1 MPETLLE
8 AFHKTSEAFQAA
20 IGSEDREEIGSLD
33 RQIQYLFDQILQVE
47 PDTSTSRTHLISF
60 LLDHCCNN
68 SGRDGLVQAAKNR
81 ILELL

>member
-1 MPETLLE
+1 LPETLLE
-8 AFHKTSEAFQAA
+8 AFHKTSEALQAA
-20 IGSEDREEIGSLD
+20 IGSEDTEEMGSLD
-33 RQIQYLFDQILQVE
+33 RQIQNLLDEILQVE
-47 PDTSTSRTHLISF
+47 PDTSTCRTQLISF